1 MAKALL
7 QIFIIFKSILVQH
20 IQYVKQFLVSVIIPP
35 LHTFVEW
42 LHCKEWAT
50 QSTVLAPRAFI
61 QFKVLFFFSEIMFLF
76 CAKSPLCVFACG
88 RMKSPGNPT
97 LLPGKTNVSILDDS
111 AKCSLQKVVFV
122 PSAKFG

>member
-7 QIFIIFKSILVQH
+7 QILIIFKSILVQH
-20 IQYVKQFLVSVIIPP
+20 IQYVKQLLVSVIIPP

-61 QFKVLFFFSEIMFLF
+61 QFKFFGFFL
-76 CAKSPLCVFACG
+76 K
-88 RMKSPGNPT
+88 
-97 LLPGKTNVSILDDS
+97 
-111 AKCSLQKVVFV
+111 
-122 PSAKFG
+122 